1 MDKIN
6 IFGHK
11 DLSTNSAKKTGKA
24 CRGIETHKSETDTGI
39 FIRALYETMAT
50 VLGVPSYR
58 LELNGPIL
66 YAAKPATLAASLRDT
81 AKNQPR
87 ISQIRL
93 VNVSIDLLDE
103 SVVQALEE
111 LFLSRTWNRIVVAY
125 CCGKVSS
132 ELAEAILQTR
142 RLELYGETLN
152 MMPAIGRA
160 LGENSSTVKC
170 LKFRTRFHQESIAP
184 LAVGLETSKTLKE
197 LCFTSQFVDAE
208 SVQAL
213 ARGLSRNQ
221 HLTLLSFYSCE
232 FFDEPS
238 TEQLING
245 LVDHP
250 SLDALELRDNNC
262 FGMAAVASL
271 VRSTKHLQKLDL
283 YHPPHTIHQVQVPRL
298 NVESLAVAL
307 EKNQSLTSLTISNSG
322 LHDGSAAWL
331 AMALRNNAT
340 LQTLDLTGNLIS
352 RKGIQSLAV
361 ALPEMMGLRQ
371 LYLWNNRFDGVG
383 ARAILEGVRS
393 NLVLE
398 EISTFSKFS
407 CSDKIQYYTHLN
419 KSGRRILQNTNS
431 VPLPLWSEILG
442 RVNQQEWGTG
452 EKASV
457 FFHFLREG
465 PVLF

>member
-1 MDKIN
+1 
-6 IFGHK
+6 
-11 DLSTNSAKKTGKA
+11 
-24 CRGIETHKSETDTGI
+24 
-39 FIRALYETMAT
+39 MAT
-50 VLGVPSYR
+50 VLDVPSDR
-58 LELNGPIL
+58 FELNGPTL
-66 YAAKPATLAASLRDT
+66 HAAKPATLAASLRDT

-93 VNVSIDLLDE
+93 VNISIDLLDD
-103 SVVQALEE
+103 SVIQALEE

-125 CCGKVSS
+125 CRGEVSG
-132 ELAEAILQTR
+132 ELAEAMLQTR
-142 RLELYGETLN
+142 RLELYGDTLN

-160 LGENSSTVKC
+160 LVKNPSTIKC
-170 LKFRTRFHQESIAP
+170 LKFRTRFHRESIAP
-184 LAVGLETSKTLKE
+184 LAVGLETSTTLKE
-197 LCFTSQFVDAE
+197 LCFTSKFVDAE

-232 FFDEPS
+232 LFDEPS

-245 LVDHP
+245 LVDHS
-250 SLDALELRDNNC
+250 SLDTLELRDNNC

-271 VRSTKHLQKLDL
+271 VRSTKHLKKLDL

-298 NVESLAVAL
+298 NIESLAVAL
-307 EKNQSLTSLTISNSG
+307 DQNQSLSSLTISNNG

-331 AMALRNNAT
+331 AMALRKNST
-340 LQTLDLTGNLIS
+340 LRTLDLTGNLIS
-352 RKGIQSLAV
+352 NKGVQSLAV

-371 LYLWNNRFDGVG
+371 LYLRNNPFNGVG
-383 ARAILEGVRS
+383 ARAILEGVQS
-393 NLVLE
+393 NLILE

-419 KSGRRILQNTNS
+419 KSGRRILLNTNS
-431 VPLPLWSEILG
+431 VPLPLWSKILG

-457 FFHFLREG
+457 FFTFLREG